1 MPTNN
6 QSPDPSDAPK
16 NTPAKRM
23 LDIDDL
29 PPGTWVRT
37 PAGRVGS
44 VLKVRGAESKK
55 DHFQRVVVYFGGGPR
70 DTVVLQPHLLV
81 KLDKH
86 PASVGDDIKL
96 IT

>member
-1 MPTNN
+1 MSTPT
-6 QSPDPSDAPK
+6 P
-16 NTPAKRM
+16 PANKHM

-37 PAGRVGS
+37 PAGMVGS
-44 VLKVRGAESKK
+44 VLKCRGAESKY

-96 IT
+96 IP

>member
-1 MPTNN
+1 M
-6 QSPDPSDAPK
+6 K
-16 NTPAKRM
+16 KVKRM

-37 PAGRVGS
+37 PCGKVGTVIKS
-44 VLKVRGAESKK
+44 RGAESRL
-55 DHFQRVVVYFGGGPR
+55 DYFQRVVVYFGGGAR

-86 PASVGDDIKL
+86 PAHAGDDLKI
-96 IT
+96 I